1 MHPWQLHCLTI
12 VTLQLQLPVRRKFR
26 SIWSNIVG
34 ISNPTPT
41 ISTSRSPCSS
51 STSVG
56 EYSSDIRLR
65 VCPILELLISSWHSL
80 LRSHVLLLN
89 LSRMIKS
96 SAVAFQVSR
105 HIGSVTRQSASP
117 LLRLSAAGRLRSNAL
132 IVHVDFKFPITR
144 PGVCGRLG
152 ALGSIV
158 SVMSG
163 RTTWMYNAQALL
175 SQIDFHLFFKLR
187 S

>member
-51 STSVG
+51 STSVR

-65 VCPILELLISSWHSL
+65 VVSHPRIVDILL
-80 LRSHVLLLN
+80 
-89 LSRMIKS
+89 
-96 SAVAFQVSR
+96 AQF
-105 HIGSVTRQSASP
+105 ASQP
-117 LLRLSAAGRLRSNAL
+117 RLSA
-132 IVHVDFKFPITR
+132 K
-144 PGVCGRLG
+144 CGQNDKIICRCLP
-152 ALGSIV
+152 
-158 SVMSG
+158 
-163 RTTWMYNAQALL
+163 
-175 SQIDFHLFFKLR
+175 SQSTYRFGYQTERKCI
-187 S
+187 

>member
-34 ISNPTPT
+34 ISNPTP

-65 VCPILELLISSWHSL
+65 VVSHPRIVDVLLAQFA
-80 LRSHVLLLN
+80 RSHVLLLN
-89 LSRMIKS
+89 VTSRG
-96 SAVAFQVSR
+96 QVSR
-105 HIGSVTRQSASP
+105 HVVSVTRQSASP
-117 LLRLSAAGRLRSNAL
+117 LLR
-132 IVHVDFKFPITR
+132 
-144 PGVCGRLG
+144 
-152 ALGSIV
+152 
-158 SVMSG
+158 
-163 RTTWMYNAQALL
+163 
-175 SQIDFHLFFKLR
+175 
-187 S
+187 